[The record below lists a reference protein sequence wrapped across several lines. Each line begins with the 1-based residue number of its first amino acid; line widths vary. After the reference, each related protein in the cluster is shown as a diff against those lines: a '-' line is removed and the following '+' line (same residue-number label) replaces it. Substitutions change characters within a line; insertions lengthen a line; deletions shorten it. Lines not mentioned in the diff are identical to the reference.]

1 MQHVLKTNNTQA
13 GFAIAF
19 STLGSAL
26 ISLSYRRFK
35 RRFSFRHIY
44 AVSFT
49 LMGCGFVI
57 IAFSSE
63 YWHALTGLFISGS
76 GVGLLIPNTNF
87 WLIETAPEEI
97 RGRLVGLLNSSYF
110 VGQLP
115 AASYI
120 RWLFSFLF
128 NQIR

>member
-1 MQHVLKTNNTQA
+1 
-13 GFAIAF
+13 
-19 STLGSAL
+19 
-26 ISLSYRRFK
+26 
-35 RRFSFRHIY
+35 
-44 AVSFT
+44 
-49 LMGCGFVI
+49 MGCGFVI

-110 VGQLP
+110 VGQFLSP
-115 AASYI
+115 IIVQPLINGYSIQTAFLAASGLLYTMAV
-120 RWLFSFLF
+120 FFLVQSNSIKNEAGSSKKQKSIPVF
-128 NQIR
+128 NERFTE